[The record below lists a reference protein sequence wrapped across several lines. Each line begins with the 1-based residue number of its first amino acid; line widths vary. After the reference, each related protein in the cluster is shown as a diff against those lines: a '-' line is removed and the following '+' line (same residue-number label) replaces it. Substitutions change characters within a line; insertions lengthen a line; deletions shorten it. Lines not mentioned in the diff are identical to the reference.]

1 MKKRI
6 LSIMLGLL
14 LGGNALTAYAAP
26 SDGAA
31 SSNVDVVFNQNDTIE
46 LSLSADEIN
55 FGDVTGVSHT
65 ETTTPS
71 ALVASVKS
79 SLPYNLD
86 IQALSNFT
94 EQGGGTQEI
103 GVDKLGVKLDSS
115 PSYTKFAGLNQN
127 INLVTGA
134 PATYD
139 LDAKKQDYTLSFDLD
154 NTIGRKTGTYK
165 ATLQVTATQ
174 N

>member
-6 LSIMLGLL
+6 LSLMLGLL

-26 SDGAA
+26 SVGSDGTA

-103 GVDKLGVKLDSS
+103 GVDSS

-127 INLVTGA
+127 ISLVTGA

-165 ATLQVTATQ
+165 AKLQVTATQ